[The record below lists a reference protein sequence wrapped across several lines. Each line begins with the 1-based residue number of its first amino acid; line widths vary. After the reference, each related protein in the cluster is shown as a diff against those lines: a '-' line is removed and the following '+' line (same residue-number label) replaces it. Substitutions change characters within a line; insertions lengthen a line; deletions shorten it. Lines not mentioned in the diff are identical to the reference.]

1 MSSKKILLPI
11 ARGVAT
17 VAASVLTLSTLGYG
31 VANVWRSTID
41 SALGTSSYEVVTE
54 GDTAIF
60 AKEFKSEEALVQAMK
75 EHAIQQGREGA
86 VVMKNKNNAL
96 PIASNATV
104 ALFGI
109 NSYSQ
114 YYGVAAG
121 NSDRVGLEEALT
133 AQGLKIDETV
143 KTIYD
148 NVSKLTHEEEVSNSW
163 GGGTTIKEVKDY
175 TLTTSPGDWTNYK
188 ISECSPDKFV
198 ELGVAEEN
206 WKSKVTKDAIGIVTF
221 ARGAGEGGTYKP
233 GSALDSQGNP
243 TGKDPLALSEEELSV
258 VDTAKSV
265 CSKVIVLLNTGNTLQ
280 ISEIAEGGTHEVDG
294 IVYIGALNDYQ
305 LSGIAEVLV
314 GKVNATGALA
324 DTYMTNFNSLPAMQN
339 FGGDYFADYETVATA
354 AGYTDPRWG
363 EGVEI
368 ANTMA
373 GSFGG
378 STTYNSG
385 FFIVEAEGIYGGYN
399 YYETRY
405 YDSIVNASS
414 KANSTKGSTSGK
426 AWNYNDE
433 IVYSFG
439 HGLSYY
445 EYTQEIVGLDV
456 DRSTTGNITATVK
469 VTNKSNTKSNF
480 LAQLYVQQ
488 PYTQYDKDNKV
499 EKSAIMFLN
508 SAKVEVDANS
518 SATVEISLPTKYL
531 ASYDYTNAK
540 TYILDAG
547 DYYFTAAA
555 GAHEAVN
562 NVLKAQGENVDAQG
576 NCKTWNLGSLDKTTF
591 STDHG
596 TEVTN
601 AFDNADLNYWLE
613 DSVTYLS
620 RSDWDATWPKNY
632 NEAGLKIKDSK
643 KLNEWL
649 TELRGQQRML
659 KDTGKAL
666 ESNDRGV
673 RFNTQFINES
683 VRTNIEDP
691 FWDHLA
697 GQITIDQAVGAVIH
711 GGSWSDVLDKVE
723 NPAVQQHEGVNGISA
738 TLTWT
743 TGTGD
748 NAVEHKFKTN
758 ISSQTLLGSSFNP
771 ALARRWGEL
780 QGESGL
786 WLNKYSV
793 WGTGLTIRRTP
804 HNGRNYEYISEDAML
819 ANRIGYGI
827 LGGTADKGLACGP
840 KHMGF
845 NDQEHN
851 RSGISAYMNE
861 QRIRETDLR
870 AFQGG
875 LSEGGGLAVM
885 VAFNRIGATNASHSV
900 SMLKTVLREEWGFTG
915 IISTDMMN
923 NAYYFYPEPMIMA
936 TVTQV
941 ADFAR
946 DNSTISKQDGHD
958 ATWAW
963 ISVESVSKDSELVEQ
978 ARENLKYQLYTF
990 ANTGLLNVKTVPVTP
1005 YWEAAIQAVIGVS
1018 AAITAIA
1025 AIGWAVLVILD
1036 LKKKED

>member
-1 MSSKKILLPI
+1 MSSKILLPL

-17 VAASVLTLSTLGYG
+17 VAASVLALSSLGYG
-31 VANVWRSTID
+31 VAQVWRGTID
-41 SALGTSSYEVVTE
+41 SALGTESYVSVTDGE
-54 GDTAIF
+54 TEIF
-60 AKEFKSEEALVQAMK
+60 PKEFKNEEDFVKAMK

-86 VVMKNKNNAL
+86 VVMKNANNAL
-96 PIASNATV
+96 PIPANSTV

-121 NSDRVGLEEALT
+121 NSDRINLEAALT
-133 AQGLKIDETV
+133 AQGLKINETV
-143 KTIYD
+143 KQIYD
-148 NVSKLTHEEEVSNSW
+148 NISKLTHEEESQGSS
-163 GGGTTIKEVKDY
+163 GGEPTIKQVKDY
-175 TLTTSPGDWTNYK
+175 ALVTSPGDWTTYK

-206 WKSKVTKDAIGIVTF
+206 WKSQINKKDNIGIVTF
-221 ARGAGEGGTYKP
+221 ARGAGEGGTFKP

-243 TGKDPLALSEEELSV
+243 TGKDPLTLSDEELAV
-258 VDTAKSV
+258 VDTAKEV
-265 CSKVIVLLNTGNTLQ
+265 CDKVIVLLNSGNTLG
-280 ISEIAEGGTHEVDG
+280 IAEIAEGGAHEVDG

-314 GKVNATGALA
+314 GKVNATGALP
-324 DTYMTNFNSLPAMQN
+324 DTYMADFNSLPAMRN
-339 FGGDYFADYETVATA
+339 FGGDYFDGYESVGTA
-354 AGYTDPRWG
+354 SGYTDPRWG
-363 EGVEI
+363 AGTEI

-378 STTYNSG
+378 AATYNGG
-385 FFIVEAEGIYGGYN
+385 FFVVEAEGIYGGYN

-405 YDSIVNASS
+405 YDSVVNTSY
-414 KANSTKGSTSGK
+414 KANSTAGSTTGK
-426 AWNYNDE
+426 AWNYDDE

-445 EYTQEIVGLDV
+445 EYEQKIVDLKV
-456 DRSTTGNITATVK
+456 DKTTTGNITATVE
-469 VTNKSNTKSNF
+469 VTNKSNTAGNF

-488 PYTQYDKDNKV
+488 PYTQYDIDNKV
-499 EKSAIMFLN
+499 EKSAIMFLS
-508 SAKVEVDANS
+508 SAKVEVPANGKN
-518 SATVEISLPTKYL
+518 TVEISLPTKYL

-540 TYILDAG
+540 TYILDQG

-562 NVLKAQGENVDAQG
+562 NVLKAQGKDVEA
-576 NCKTWNLGSLDKTTF
+576 KGSCEVWTLNALDNTTF

-596 TEVTN
+596 KTVTN
-601 AFDNADLNYWLE
+601 AFDNADLNYWLK

-620 RSDWDATWPKNY
+620 RSNWEATWPKEY
-632 NEAGLKIKDSK
+632 NKEGLKIKDSA
-643 KLNEWL
+643 KLDEWL
-649 TELRGQQRML
+649 IEMRGQQRML

-666 ESNDRGV
+666 DANDRGMK
-673 RFNTQFINES
+673 FDSKHINDS
-683 VRTNIEDP
+683 VRNNINDP
-691 FWDHLA
+691 YWDQLVGA
-697 GQITIDQAVGAVIH
+697 ITIDQAVGAVIH
-711 GGSWSDVLDKVE
+711 GGSWSDTLENID
-723 NPAVQQHEGVNGISA
+723 NPAVQQHEGVNGISG
-738 TLTWT
+738 TLKWT
-743 TGTGD
+743 VG
-748 NAVEHKFKTN
+748 EEERSFKCN

-786 WLNKYSV
+786 WMKKYSV
-793 WGTGLTIRRTP
+793 WGTGLTIRRAP

-851 RSGISAYMNE
+851 RAGVSAYMNE

-946 DNSTISKQDGHD
+946 DNSTIGGKDGQD
-958 ATWAW
+958 ATWKW
-963 ISVESVSKDSELVEQ
+963 ISTKSVANDSELVEQ

-990 ANTGLLNVKTVPVTP
+990 ANTGLINIKTVAVTP
-1005 YWEAAIQAVIGVS
+1005 WWETAIQAAIGVS

-1025 AIGWAVLVILD
+1025 AIGWAVLVVRD
-1036 LKKKED
+1036 LKKKD

>member
-11 ARGVAT
+11 ARGVAS
-17 VAASVLTLSTLGYG
+17 VAASVLALSTLGYG
-31 VANVWRSTID
+31 VAQVWRGTID
-41 SALGTSSYEVVTE
+41 AALGTESFEIVKEGETE
-54 GDTAIF
+54 IF
-60 AKEFKSEEALVQAMK
+60 PKEFKSEEEFVKAMK
-75 EHAIQQGREGA
+75 EHAVQQGREGA
-86 VVMKNKNNAL
+86 VVMKNKDNAL
-96 PIASNATV
+96 PISANATV

-121 NSDRVGLEEALT
+121 NSDRVNLESALT
-133 AQGLKIDETV
+133 AQGLKIDGTV
-143 KTIYD
+143 KNIYANID
-148 NVSKLTHEEEVSNSW
+148 GLVSEQEVTDSSGNTS
-163 GGGTTIKEVKDY
+163 IKKVKDY
-175 TLTTSPGDWTNYK
+175 ALVTSPGDWTNYK
-188 ISECSPDKFV
+188 ISECDPAKFV

-206 WKSKVTKDAIGIVTF
+206 WKSQVTKGAIGIVTF
-221 ARGAGEGGTYKP
+221 ARGAGEGGTFKP

-243 TGKDPLALSEEELSV
+243 TGKDPLTLSDEELSV
-258 VDTAKSV
+258 VDAAKEV
-265 CSKVIVLLNTGNTLQ
+265 CDKVIVLLNSGNTLG
-280 ISEIAEGGTHEVDG
+280 IKEIAEGGAHEVDG

-314 GKVNATGALA
+314 GKVNATGALPE
-324 DTYMTNFNSLPAMQN
+324 TYMADFNSLPAMQN
-339 FGGDYFADYETVATA
+339 FGGDYFVDYETVGTA
-354 AGYTDPRWG
+354 SGYTDPRWG
-363 EGVEI
+363 AGTEI

-378 STTYNSG
+378 SATYNGG

-405 YDSIVNASS
+405 YDSIVNSAS
-414 KANSTKGSTSGK
+414 KANSTKGSTTGS

-445 EYTQEIVGLDV
+445 EYEQKIVALNV
-456 DRSTTGNITATVK
+456 DRSTTGNITATVE
-469 VTNKSNTKSNF
+469 VTNKSNTKGNF

-508 SAKVEVDANS
+508 SAKVEVGANS
-518 SATVEISLPTKYL
+518 SETVEISLPTKYL
-531 ASYDYTNAK
+531 ASYDYTSAK

-562 NVLKAQGENVDAQG
+562 NVLKAQGQSVDAKG
-576 NCKTWNLGSLDKTTF
+576 ECKVWSLGSLDSTTF

-596 TEVTN
+596 KEVTN

-632 NEAGLKIKDSK
+632 NEQGLKIKDSK
-643 KLNEWL
+643 KVDEWL
-649 TELRGQQRML
+649 TEMRGQQRML

-673 RFNTQFINES
+673 KFSIEFINES
-683 VRTNIEDP
+683 VRNNIDDP
-691 FWDHLA
+691 YWDQLA
-697 GQITIDQAVGAVIH
+697 GEITIDQAVGAVIH
-711 GGSWSDVLDKVE
+711 GGSWSDQLDVID

-738 TLTWT
+738 TLSW
-743 TGTGD
+743 GTDD
-748 NAVEHKFKTN
+748 NKQSFKTN

-786 WLNKYSV
+786 WLQKYSV

-851 RSGISAYMNE
+851 RSGISVYMHG

-900 SMLKTVLREEWGFTG
+900 AMLKTVLREEWGFKYL
-915 IISTDMMN
+915 ISTDMMN

-946 DNSTISKQDGHD
+946 DNSTISGSDGHD

-963 ISVESVSKDSELVEQ
+963 ISPESVANDSELVEQ
-978 ARENLKYQLYTF
+978 ARENLKYQLYAF
-990 ANTGLLNVKTVPVTP
+990 ANTGLINIKTVPVTP
-1005 YWEAAIQAVIGVS
+1005 YWETAIQAAIGVS
-1018 AAITAIA
+1018 AALTVIA
-1025 AIGWAVLVILD
+1025 GIGWAVLVVLGQ
-1036 LKKKED
+1036 KKKDN